1 MKALNAFFDRFNE
14 LDTAFH
20 RWLVDNSSTL
30 LRLFTGVVFLE
41 FGLIKF
47 FYGSTPVEDLTTD
60 LLTGGLLSGDSA
72 TTIVALL
79 ECITGL
85 CFLTSRSLRFGIWLL
100 AVQLI
105 GALVPFIF
113 FSNELLLSL
122 FYTQTLIV
130 QYILT
135 EVILVAAGIFIAL
148 NWRTARAQLASKPER
163 VWVES

>member
-1 MKALNAFFDRFNE
+1 MKALNTFFARFNQFD
-14 LDTAFH
+14 LTFN
-20 RWLVDNSSTL
+20 RWLVDHSSTL

-47 FYGSTPVEDLTTD
+47 VFGSTPVEDLTAN
-60 LLTGGLLSGDSA
+60 LLTGGLVSGDSA
-72 TTIVALL
+72 TNIVALL

-85 CFLTSRSLRFGIWLL
+85 CFLNSRSLRFGVWLL
-100 AVQLI
+100 AVQLV

-122 FYTQTLIV
+122 FYTKTLIV
-130 QYILT
+130 QYVLT

-148 NWRTARAQLASKPER
+148 NWRAAKLALPSKGT
-163 VWVES
+163 WVKS